1 MPELVSGYQNG
12 SRIKIV
18 YSYTQSVPNN
28 TSTITM
34 TLYVHRDSYGPT
46 WAYDCD
52 AYIQLDGTKVMTYD
66 GYFNIGS
73 SWVKIGSTVS
83 RTVTHN
89 ADGTK
94 TVSLKGFF
102 DSLGMTSKLTNISV
116 TGNVTLPTIPRASS
130 FTLSTSNVTA
140 GSTGMT
146 VNISRASS
154 SFTHTVQ
161 WKFGGHT
168 HTVNNVATST
178 SYTIPVS
185 WLDAIPNNTSG
196 TGTVTVT
203 TYSGGKAI
211 GSSSKSF
218 TVTAGSSVVPSFSSL
233 SVTRVNG
240 DVPSS
245 WGVYVKTK
253 SKATLQIVGAA
264 GIYGSTIKSYSISG
278 GGYSGTSSSLTTGFL
293 NSAGTITFTAKITDS
308 RGRSATKTVS
318 ITVQDYS
325 PPEIASMTALRS
337 NSSGTTQDDGEYI
350 SLTAVFA
357 GSTVGGRNT
366 ISGKYRYMPDGG
378 SWSSLATISS
388 GVRRTFSASG
398 ESTFTVQVQV
408 SDAFTTISRDV
419 VVNSIQFTMDIKVE
433 GKGIAFGKA
442 AEYDDLLDVGWD
454 AHFRGD
460 AQIDGDIYQNNTKL
474 IDIGSNS
481 NGTYIKFSDGTMI
494 CTKQFAFTST
504 FTGQEGTMYYGTRQ
518 SLGNY
523 AASFASLPALCAT
536 ISDGASAFVDTIKT
550 PGIAAIGTINLYRNE
565 RVTTAITMTINI
577 IAIGRW
583 KN

>member
-1 MPELVSGYQNG
+1 MYKRQ
-12 SRIKIV
+12 
-18 YSYTQSVPNN
+18 
-28 TSTITM
+28 
-34 TLYVHRDSYGPT
+34 
-46 WAYDCD
+46 
-52 AYIQLDGTKVMTYD
+52 
-66 GYFNIGS
+66 
-73 SWVKIGSTVS
+73 
-83 RTVTHN
+83 
-89 ADGTK
+89 
-94 TVSLKGFF
+94 
-102 DSLGMTSKLTNISV
+102 
-116 TGNVTLPTIPRASS
+116 
-130 FTLSTSNVTA
+130 
-140 GSTGMT
+140 
-146 VNISRASS
+146 
-154 SFTHTVQ
+154 
-161 WKFGGHT
+161 
-168 HTVNNVATST
+168 
-178 SYTIPVS
+178 
-185 WLDAIPNNTSG
+185 
-196 TGTVTVT
+196 
-203 TYSGGKAI
+203 
-211 GSSSKSF
+211 
-218 TVTAGSSVVPSFSSL
+218 
-233 SVTRVNG
+233 
-240 DVPSS
+240 
-245 WGVYVKTK
+245 
-253 SKATLQIVGAA
+253 
-264 GIYGSTIKSYSISG
+264 
-278 GGYSGTSSSLTTGFL
+278 
-293 NSAGTITFTAKITDS
+293 
-308 RGRSATKTVS
+308 
-318 ITVQDYS
+318 
-325 PPEIASMTALRS
+325 
-337 NSSGTTQDDGEYI
+337 EYI

-388 GVRRTFSASG
+388 GVRRTFAASG

-419 VVNSIQFTMDIKVE
+419 VVNSIQFIMDFKSG
-433 GKGIAFGKA
+433 GKGIAFGKV

-460 AQIDGDIYQNNTKL
+460 AQVDGDIYQNNTKL

>member
-1 MPELVSGYQNG
+1 MAELVSGYQNG

-28 TSTITM
+28 SSTITM

-52 AYIQLDGTKVMTYD
+52 AYIQLDGAKVMTYD
-66 GYFNIGS
+66 GYFNIGT

-83 RTVTHN
+83 KTVTHN
-89 ADGTK
+89 SDGSK
-94 TVSLKGFF
+94 TISLKGFF

-154 SFTHTVQ
+154 SFTHSVKWQ
-161 WKFGGHT
+161 FGSHT

-185 WLDAIPNNTSG
+185 WLDAIPNSTSG

-233 SVTRVNG
+233 SVTRVDG

-293 NSAGTITFTAKITDS
+293 NTSGTVTFTAKTTDS

-325 PPEIASMTALRS
+325 PPEIASMTALRT
-337 NSSGTTQDDGEYI
+337 NSSGTAQDDGEYI
-350 SLTAVFA
+350 SLMAAFS

-378 SWSSLATISS
+378 SWSSLTAITS

-408 SDAFTTISRDV
+408 SDAFTTISQDV
-419 VVNSIQFTMDIKVE
+419 VVNSIQFIMDFKSG
-433 GKGIAFGKA
+433 GKGIAFGKV

-460 AQIDGDIYQNNTKL
+460 AQVDGDIYQNNTKL